1 MVIVMDEMELK
12 RNKTWVKHFD
22 FIFIDFI
29 VLQLSYLL
37 ANMIR
42 YRTSTLSGL
51 KYGARLSIY
60 NNEVIFLTVCLI
72 ASITFGEPYKN
83 VLKNSK
89 YLELV
94 RTFMHTV
101 KMTML
106 NIAIIY
112 FLQLGDDI
120 SRLVILITWGI
131 YFVLEYIARQI
142 HKTVLRKKLKHY
154 GSKRAMIVYT
164 SSSNIKRLMKNL
176 VTKEYVGYFISAI
189 FLSDYDGSI
198 NEVDGVKVLG
208 NEDDMI
214 EYASHNWV
222 DSALVTTH
230 DRKKNT
236 YLRDLFDV
244 MGITTHTIISTVDP
258 HHNEYIQKVGN
269 YIVSS
274 NTYRSIPVGQKIL
287 KRAVDIVGGI
297 VGCIATGIIILIVGP
312 MIYMKSPGPIIFSQK
327 RVGKNGKLFT
337 MYKFRSMYMDA
348 EDRKKELMKQNKISD
363 GMMFKMEDDPRIIG
377 SEKKDKNGKPKGI
390 GNFIRNTSLDEFPQF
405 FNVLKG
411 DMSLVGTRPPTIDEW
426 NKYSPHH
433 RKRMAIR
440 PGITGLWQVSGRS
453 NITDF
458 EEVVRLDSEYIDNWT
473 ISEDIHIIIKTFIS
487 VLAHE
492 GAS

>member
-60 NNEVIFLTVCLI
+60 NNEVIFLTICLI

-101 KMTML
+101 KMAML

-176 VTKEYVGYFISAI
+176 VTKEYV
-189 FLSDYDGSI
+189 
-198 NEVDGVKVLG
+198 
-208 NEDDMI
+208 
-214 EYASHNWV
+214 
-222 DSALVTTH
+222 
-230 DRKKNT
+230 
-236 YLRDLFDV
+236 
-244 MGITTHTIISTVDP
+244 
-258 HHNEYIQKVGN
+258 
-269 YIVSS
+269 
-274 NTYRSIPVGQKIL
+274 
-287 KRAVDIVGGI
+287 
-297 VGCIATGIIILIVGP
+297 
-312 MIYMKSPGPIIFSQK
+312 
-327 RVGKNGKLFT
+327 
-337 MYKFRSMYMDA
+337 
-348 EDRKKELMKQNKISD
+348 
-363 GMMFKMEDDPRIIG
+363 
-377 SEKKDKNGKPKGI
+377 
-390 GNFIRNTSLDEFPQF
+390 
-405 FNVLKG
+405 
-411 DMSLVGTRPPTIDEW
+411 
-426 NKYSPHH
+426 
-433 RKRMAIR
+433 
-440 PGITGLWQVSGRS
+440 
-453 NITDF
+453 
-458 EEVVRLDSEYIDNWT
+458 
-473 ISEDIHIIIKTFIS
+473 
-487 VLAHE
+487 
-492 GAS
+492 